1 MIPIFE
7 LNEFIIYSPEN
18 QRLRVCEKV
27 GQIQPLGINGEGL
40 FKLINV
46 LSADQNKDK
55 LNLIKTQLQLID

>member
-55 LNLIKTQLQLID
+55 L